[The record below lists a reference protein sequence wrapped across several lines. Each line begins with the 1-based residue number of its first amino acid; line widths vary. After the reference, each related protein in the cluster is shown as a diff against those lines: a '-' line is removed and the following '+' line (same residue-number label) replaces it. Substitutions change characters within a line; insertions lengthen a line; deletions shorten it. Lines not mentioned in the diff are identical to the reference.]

1 MSRKIY
7 LMAVPAAVLVA
18 VVDEE
23 HRADSDAVADA
34 LRARGIAAD
43 VAPTA
48 ARFGKQIRFA
58 DRRGIPFVWFPGMGG
73 AADSVKDI
81 RSGEQ
86 VDADA
91 ATWMPDDGADLAP
104 RVLVVGGSGA

>member
-1 MSRKIY
+1 MSDPIVT
-7 LMAVPAAVLVA
+7 LATC
-18 VVDEE
+18 
-23 HRADSDAVADA
+23 ADFPDLDDDDRGLPDA

-48 ARFGKQIRFA
+48 AKFGKQIRFA
-58 DRRGIPFVWFPGMGG
+58 DRRGIPFVWFPGVGG

-104 RVLVVGGSGA
+104 LVLAAGGPGA

>member
-1 MSRKIY
+1 MYKRQ
-7 LMAVPAAVLVA
+7 
-18 VVDEE
+18 DED
-23 HRADSDAVADA
+23 HRAASDAAADA

-48 ARFGKQIRFA
+48 AKFGKQIRFA
-58 DRRGIPFVWFPGMGG
+58 DRRGIPFVWFTGAGG
-73 AADSVKDI
+73 APDSVKDI

-91 ATWMPDDGADLAP
+91 ATWTPADRADLAP
-104 RVLVVGGSGA
+104 RLLVPSGGLGA